1 MKAPKGSEMTSNGRT
16 SLHVHTPPE
25 LPESNS
31 TVQARVEREE
41 QEDSAM
47 EGNGGAAFVGAKGY
61 IRVKIAEKD
70 GLGSGASSTREPG
83 CWLPLS
89 RTQTALLVAGVSFL
103 FVIIVGVSAGL
114 GSSHSAKS
122 TKYGVLGEHSQCVS
136 GKKGKPT
143 LILISSDGFRWDYLF
158 KVPTPNIDRLRM
170 QGTETDT
177 GMMPMY
183 PSITF
188 PNHCILPT
196 FRVCQFQSLRLH
208 RTDVFLLVRCGKT
221 PSLLLL

>member
-1 MKAPKGSEMTSNGRT
+1 VGIAAATKIRQPWRPLSAILAHSNMKAPEGSEMTSNGET
-16 SLHVHTPPE
+16 LQHVHTPPE
-25 LPESNS
+25 LPKSNS
-31 TVQARVEREE
+31 IEQAGVEKEE
-41 QEDSAM
+41 QEDSVM
-47 EGNGGAAFVGAKGY
+47 EGNGGAAFGGAKGY
-61 IRVKIAEKD
+61 VRVKIAEKE
-70 GLGSGASSTREPG
+70 GLGFGASSIREPG

-136 GKKGKPT
+136 GKTGKPT

-170 QGTETDT
+170 QGTETYT

-188 PNHCILPT
+188 PNHCILSASQL
-196 FRVCQFQSLRLH
+196 C
-208 RTDVFLLVRCGKT
+208 CK
-221 PSLLLL
+221 